1 MTFPLKIAVRDLFLL
16 LATLGVWTIEPTT
29 RYTSADPAG
38 TVMQIAAGV
47 MAGLCAVAAHEWGHY
62 LGARA
67 AGAVVYPAR
76 RVTAVFMFGFDRER
90 NGRREFMAMSYGGFV
105 ASAVM
110 IVLFVTRLPLD
121 ALSGQVAMGFV
132 AVGVL
137 LTATLELPVAWRVAH
152 GAELPRGAVY
162 VEGR

>member
-1 MTFPLKIAVRDLFLL
+1 MTFPLKIAVRDLLLL
-16 LATLGVWTIEPTT
+16 LATLGAWTIEPTT
-29 RYTSADPAG
+29 RHTSADPAG
-38 TVMQIAAGV
+38 TAMQIAAGV
-47 MAGLCAVAAHEWGHY
+47 MAGLCALVAHEWGHY

-76 RVTAVFMFGFDRER
+76 RVTALFMFGFDRER
-90 NGRREFMAMSYGGFV
+90 NGRCEFMAMSCGGFV
-105 ASAVM
+105 ASAAM
-110 IVLFVTRLPLD
+110 IALFVTRLPLD
-121 ALSGQVAMGFV
+121 ALSGQVAMAFA

-152 GAELPRGAVY
+152 GAELPRGTVY

>member
-1 MTFPLKIAVRDLFLL
+1 MNFPFKIAVRDLLLL
-16 LATLGVWTIEPTT
+16 LATLGAWTIEPTT
-29 RYTSADPAG
+29 RHTSADPAG
-38 TVMQIAAGV
+38 TAMQVAAGV

-90 NGRREFMAMSYGGFV
+90 NGRREFMAMSWGGFV
-105 ASAVM
+105 ASAAM
-110 IVLFVTRLPLD
+110 IALFVTRLPLD
-121 ALSGQVAMGFV
+121 ALSGQVAMAFA

-137 LTATLELPVAWRVAH
+137 LTAALELPVAWRVAH
-152 GAELPRGAVY
+152 GAELPRGTVY

>member
-1 MTFPLKIAVRDLFLL
+1 MTFPFKIAARDLLL
-16 LATLGVWTIEPTT
+16 VLATLGAWIIEPTT
-29 RYTSADPAG
+29 RHTAADPAG
-38 TVMQIAAGV
+38 TAMQVAAGV
-47 MAGLCAVAAHEWGHY
+47 MAGMCAVVAHEWGHY

-90 NGRREFMAMSYGGFV
+90 NGRREFMAMSYGGFA
-105 ASAVM
+105 ASTAM

-121 ALSGQVAMGFV
+121 ALSGQVAMAFA

>member
-1 MTFPLKIAVRDLFLL
+1 MTFPLKIAVRDLLLL
-16 LATLGVWTIEPTT
+16 LATLGAWTIEPTT
-29 RYTSADPAG
+29 RHTSADPAG
-38 TVMQIAAGV
+38 TAMQIAAGV
-47 MAGLCAVAAHEWGHY
+47 MAGLCALVAHEWGHY

-76 RVTAVFMFGFDRER
+76 RVTALFMFGFDRER
-90 NGRREFMAMSYGGFV
+90 NGRCEFMAMSCGGFV
-105 ASAVM
+105 ASAAM
-110 IVLFVTRLPLD
+110 IALFVTRLPLD
-121 ALSGQVAMGFV
+121 AMAFA

-152 GAELPRGAVY
+152 GAELPRGTVY